1 MVMRRGRGPHVAIIA
16 CLRSACGSV
25 ILVDRR
31 ACPVDSASPRQ
42 TDRPRSPLH
51 RPAAELSRDAARTPT
66 DGTHTVGGGRPQLCA
81 WNLQPAD
88 PYPRNLRRAALV
100 VAAIQSATVR
110 NTRGLTRSAIALM
123 TSPLPA
129 PPRFSK
135 RRRNLPPF
143 RDDPQ
148 LQLDRF
154 GVQLR
159 ELAHRLSR
167 SVCRA
172 PRTAPAR
179 DSIFA
184 TVSLLHFSTSHA
196 LPLHHILARLGKRAL
211 DKSRRSGEPRG
222 RAPPMN

>member
-1 MVMRRGRGPHVAIIA
+1 MFMRRGRGPHVAIIA

-159 ELAHRLSR
+159 ELALTGFSGQFIARPGRRPLAIQFSR
-167 SVCRA
+167 PFRCC
-172 PRTAPAR
+172 
-179 DSIFA
+179 
-184 TVSLLHFSTSHA
+184 TS
-196 LPLHHILARLGKRAL
+196 
-211 DKSRRSGEPRG
+211 
-222 RAPPMN
+222 APPMPCLYIIYLLD